1 MDNLQ
6 RLKKEKGGVQ
16 MASAKEKKI
25 NKILLW
31 IAFPFLTLAIILSL
45 TGIVPLPPQTT
56 IIGIILLIL
65 ALITFIKS
73 SKKQNTK

>member
-1 MDNLQ
+1 
-6 RLKKEKGGVQ
+6 

>member
-65 ALITFIKS
+65 ALITFIRS
-73 SKKQNTK
+73 SKKQHTK